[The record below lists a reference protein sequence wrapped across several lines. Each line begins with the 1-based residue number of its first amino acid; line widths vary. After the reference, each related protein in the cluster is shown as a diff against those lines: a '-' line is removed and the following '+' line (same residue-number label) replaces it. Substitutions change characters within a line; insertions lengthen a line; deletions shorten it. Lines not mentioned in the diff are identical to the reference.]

1 MIGEKGKY
9 QGEKKREKDLQQE
22 MITGQGVE
30 NRKRRKRK
38 KRIN

>member
-1 MIGEKGKY
+1 MIGEKGNY
-9 QGEKKREKDLQQE
+9 QGKKKERDLQRE
-22 MITGQGVE
+22 IITGQGVE

>member
-1 MIGEKGKY
+1 MSGRE
-9 QGEKKREKDLQQE
+9 KREKDLQQE

>member
-1 MIGEKGKY
+1 MIGEKGNY
-9 QGEKKREKDLQQE
+9 QGEKKEEKDLRLE
-22 MITGQGVE
+22 MTTGQGVE

>member
-1 MIGEKGKY
+1 MIGEKGKC